1 MMLSR
6 FLSGA
11 LALLV
16 VPLLAACTD
25 QRASFEIK
33 GSANSL
39 SLIRVT
45 GMPWENTAEYSI
57 VASRLP
63 DCMRRHAMGKAPLN
77 AKVEIYS
84 PGNDAWIVK
93 LGRQMYVTETRTCEG
108 FARLD
113 KAPDDGIGSLMGT
126 FEMRNDTLVF
136 TAAPQAVA
144 PPPARSGE

>member
-1 MMLSR
+1 MLSR
-6 FLSGA
+6 FSSGA

-16 VPLLAACTD
+16 VPLLVACSD

-45 GMPWENTAEYSI
+45 GMPWENTAKYSI
-57 VASRLP
+57 VAARLP
-63 DCMRRHAMGKAPLN
+63 DCMRRHAMGEAPLN

-108 FARLD
+108 FAKLD
-113 KAPDDGIGSLMGT
+113 KAPDDGLGPLMGT
-126 FEMRNDTLVF
+126 FEMRAETLVF
-136 TAAPQAVA
+136 TAAPVQPAA
-144 PPPARSGE
+144 PTN

>member
-6 FLSGA
+6 FSSAA
-11 LALLV
+11 LALVV
-16 VPLLAACTD
+16 VPLLAACSD
-25 QRASFEIK
+25 QRASYEIK

-45 GMPWENTAEYSI
+45 GMPWEKTAEYSI
-57 VASRLP
+57 VAARLP

-93 LGRQMYVTETRTCEG
+93 LDREMYVTETRSCEG
-108 FARLD
+108 FAKLD
-113 KAPDDGIGSLMGT
+113 KAPDEGLGPLMGT
-126 FEMRNDTLVF
+126 FEMRAETLVF
-136 TAAPQAVA
+136 TAAPAQPAA
-144 PPPARSGE
+144 PVN

>member
-1 MMLSR
+1 MVLSR
-6 FLSGA
+6 LASVA
-11 LALLV
+11 LALIV
-16 VPLLAACTD
+16 ASLLAACSD

-45 GMPWENTAEYSI
+45 GMPWEKTAEYSI
-57 VASRLP
+57 VAARLP

-93 LGRQMYVTETRTCEG
+93 VGSQMYVTETRSCEG
-108 FARLD
+108 FAKLD
-113 KAPDDGIGSLMGT
+113 KVPDGGLGPLMGT
-126 FEMRNDTLVF
+126 FEMRAETLVF
-136 TAAPQAVA
+136 SAAPQSAQPVVA
-144 PPPARSGE
+144 PAN

>member
-6 FLSGA
+6 FSSAALS
-11 LALLV
+11 LVV
-16 VPLLAACTD
+16 VPLLVACSD

-45 GMPWENTAEYSI
+45 GMPWEKTAEYAI
-57 VASRLP
+57 VAARLP

-108 FARLD
+108 FAKLD
-113 KAPDDGIGSLMGT
+113 KAPDEGLGPLMGT
-126 FEMRNDTLVF
+126 FEMRAETLVF
-136 TAAPQAVA
+136 TAAPPQPAA
-144 PPPARSGE
+144 PAPTN